1 MDLLSL
7 ATAAIWIEFLTITV
21 SKYIFTGSAIKEW
34 YTQFQ
39 IVAVLSD
46 ILSVMIG
53 IVLATML
60 FPKTNLF
67 VAAVGVQVLHDLFF
81 GSVVLNMIPTGHN
94 TMIDVFK
101 KYASESSYGILIA
114 DSVII
119 SSTIL
124 LMNYLNSFNKQTLT
138 LLALIGGYSLT
149 YIIYT
154 NP

>member
-7 ATAAIWIEFLTITV
+7 ATAAIWVEFLTITV
-21 SKYIFTGSAIKEW
+21 SKYVFKGSAIKEW
-34 YTQFQ
+34 YNQFQ
-39 IVAVLSD
+39 SVAVLSD

-53 IVLATML
+53 ILLATIL

-67 VAAVGVQVLHDLFF
+67 VSAIGVQILHDLFF

-101 KYASESSYGILIA
+101 KYAAESSYGIVIA

-138 LLALIGGYSLT
+138 LLALIGSYSLT
-149 YIIYT
+149 YILYT

>member
-81 GSVVLNMIPTGHN
+81 GSVVLNMIPAGHN

-119 SSTIL
+119 TSTIL